1 MLNCLILCVAYP
13 KADLSIV
20 KKLAAILLIGVFF
33 FNWFGFRLLTDY
45 LQHRADQQLEARL
58 DLNDYD
64 ESLLIEMRVPLN
76 MPYQTQSSGFE
87 RIDGEIEI
95 DGIHYKYVKRKIE
108 MGELVLLCLP
118 NHSKMQLESASD
130 NFFQL
135 VNDLQNP
142 VQNKGSQPAPSF
154 KSPVT
159 EYWQQHNDWVIQAF
173 EGVTHEYVA
182 ATNLMPATPVITT
195 PAQPPEC

>member
-1 MLNCLILCVAYP
+1 M
-13 KADLSIV
+13 
-20 KKLAAILLIGVFF
+20 FF
-33 FNWFGFRLLTDY
+33 FNWFGYRLLTDY
-45 LQHRADQQLEARL
+45 LQHRADQRLEARF

-64 ESLLIEMRVPLN
+64 ESQLLEMRVALN
-76 MPYQTQSSGFE
+76 MPYQAQSSDFE

-95 DGIHYKYVKRKIE
+95 DGIQYKYVKRKIE

-118 NHSKMQLESASD
+118 NHSKMQLKAAKN

-142 VQNKGSQPAPSF
+142 SQNNSSQTGSSF

-159 EYWQQHNDWVIQAF
+159 EYWQQQNDWVIQAF

-182 ATNLMPATPVITT
+182 ARKLMPATPVLTT